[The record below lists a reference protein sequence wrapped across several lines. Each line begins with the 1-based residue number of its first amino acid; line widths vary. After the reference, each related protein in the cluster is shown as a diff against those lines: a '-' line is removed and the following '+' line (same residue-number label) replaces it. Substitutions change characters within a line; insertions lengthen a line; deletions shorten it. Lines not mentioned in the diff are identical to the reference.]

1 MCVSRLHRVVGT
13 VRDGRVTVRDLEGR
27 ERSISLLAYDG
38 PRPEPGDWIVAH
50 SGYALAP
57 VEPEEA
63 EAALSEL
70 RALGEANSG

>member
-1 MCVSRLHRVVGT
+1 
-13 VRDGRVTVRDLEGR
+13 VTVHDLDGR

-50 SGYALAP
+50 SGYALTP

-70 RALGEANSG
+70 RALGEPNAE